1 MKDNSYNNYRKYRA
15 NRHGYKVNQIAMPI
29 AVIII
34 IALLTKFWWLLILIA
49 LSIVIIPIVNTIEK
63 RKESTEITK
72 VSTKKE
78 MQKVRLNMS
87 STDIGYINK
96 NNQKNNGR
104 TYNPENDHQ
113 QWYYNM
119 ECLNCGHVY
128 YSNGTDIW
136 QRKCPKC
143 QGGKSN

>member
-1 MKDNSYNNYRKYRA
+1 M
-15 NRHGYKVNQIAMPI
+15 
-29 AVIII
+29 
-34 IALLTKFWWLLILIA
+34 
-49 LSIVIIPIVNTIEK
+49 
-63 RKESTEITK
+63 
-72 VSTKKE
+72 STKKE

-96 NNQKNNGR
+96 NNQKNIGR
-104 TYNPENDHQ
+104 TDNPGNDHQ

>member
-29 AVIII
+29 TVIII

-49 LSIVIIPIVNTIEK
+49 TIVIIPIVNTIEK

-104 TYNPENDHQ
+104 TDNPGNDHQ

-136 QRKCPKC
+136 QKKCPKC

>member
-1 MKDNSYNNYRKYRA
+1 
-15 NRHGYKVNQIAMPI
+15 MPI

-34 IALLTKFWWLLILIA
+34 IALLTKFWRLLILIA

-78 MQKVRLNMS
+78 MQKVRLDMS

-96 NNQKNNGR
+96 NNQKNIGR
-104 TYNPENDHQ
+104 TDNPGNDHQ

-128 YSNGTDIW
+128 YSNSTDIW

>member
-1 MKDNSYNNYRKYRA
+1 
-15 NRHGYKVNQIAMPI
+15 MPI

-34 IALLTKFWWLLILIA
+34 IALLTKFWRLLILIA

-78 MQKVRLNMS
+78 MQKVRLDMS

-96 NNQKNNGR
+96 NNQKNNAR
-104 TYNPENDHQ
+104 TDNPGNDHQ

-128 YSNGTDIW
+128 YSNGTNIW

>member
-1 MKDNSYNNYRKYRA
+1 
-15 NRHGYKVNQIAMPI
+15 MPI

-49 LSIVIIPIVNTIEK
+49 SIVIIPIVNTIEK
-63 RKESTEITK
+63 KESTEITK
-72 VSTKKE
+72 VSAKKE
-78 MQKVRLNMS
+78 MQKVRLDMS
-87 STDIGYINK
+87 STNIGYINK
-96 NNQKNNGR
+96 NNQKNIGR
-104 TYNPENDHQ
+104 TDNPGNDHQ

-128 YSNGTDIW
+128 YLNGTDIW

>member
-34 IALLTKFWWLLILIA
+34 IALLTRFWWLLTLIA

-63 RKESTEITK
+63 KSTEITR

-78 MQKVRLNMS
+78 MEKVRLDMS

-96 NNQKNNGR
+96 NNQKNIGR
-104 TYNPENDHQ
+104 TDNPGNDHQ

>member
-63 RKESTEITK
+63 EK
-72 VSTKKE
+72 
-78 MQKVRLNMS
+78 
-87 STDIGYINK
+87 NK
-96 NNQKNNGR
+96 MKLLR
-104 TYNPENDHQ
+104 
-113 QWYYNM
+113 
-119 ECLNCGHVY
+119 
-128 YSNGTDIW
+128 
-136 QRKCPKC
+136 
-143 QGGKSN
+143 

>member
-1 MKDNSYNNYRKYRA
+1 M
-15 NRHGYKVNQIAMPI
+15 
-29 AVIII
+29 
-34 IALLTKFWWLLILIA
+34 
-49 LSIVIIPIVNTIEK
+49 
-63 RKESTEITK
+63 
-72 VSTKKE
+72 STKKE
-78 MQKVRLNMS
+78 MEKVRLDMS

-96 NNQKNNGR
+96 NNQKNIGR
-104 TYNPENDHQ
+104 TDNPGNDHQ

-136 QRKCPKC
+136 QKKCLKC

>member
-1 MKDNSYNNYRKYRA
+1 
-15 NRHGYKVNQIAMPI
+15 MPI
-29 AVIII
+29 PVIII

-49 LSIVIIPIVNTIEK
+49 LSIVILPIFNTIEK
-63 RKESTEITK
+63 IKESTEITK

-78 MQKVRLNMS
+78 MQKVRLDMS

-96 NNQKNNGR
+96 NNQKNIGR
-104 TYNPENDHQ
+104 TDNPGNDHQ

-136 QRKCPKC
+136 QRKC

>member
-1 MKDNSYNNYRKYRA
+1 M
-15 NRHGYKVNQIAMPI
+15 
-29 AVIII
+29 
-34 IALLTKFWWLLILIA
+34 
-49 LSIVIIPIVNTIEK
+49 
-63 RKESTEITK
+63 
-72 VSTKKE
+72 STKKE

-104 TYNPENDHQ
+104 TDNPGNDHQ

>member
-1 MKDNSYNNYRKYRA
+1 
-15 NRHGYKVNQIAMPI
+15 MPI

-34 IALLTKFWWLLILIA
+34 IALLTKFSWLLILIA
-49 LSIVIIPIVNTIEK
+49 LYIVIIPIVNTIEK
-63 RKESTEITK
+63 RKKSTEITK
-72 VSTKKE
+72 VSVKKE
-78 MQKVRLNMS
+78 TQKVRFDIS

-104 TYNPENDHQ
+104 TDNPGNDHQ

-128 YSNGTDIW
+128 YSNGFDIW

>member
-49 LSIVIIPIVNTIEK
+49 LSIVIIPIVNTIE
-63 RKESTEITK
+63 
-72 VSTKKE
+72 

-104 TYNPENDHQ
+104 TDNPGNDHQ

>member
-1 MKDNSYNNYRKYRA
+1 
-15 NRHGYKVNQIAMPI
+15 MPI

-34 IALLTKFWWLLILIA
+34 IALLTKFWWLLIFIA
-49 LSIVIIPIVNTIEK
+49 LSIVIIHIVNTIEK
-63 RKESTEITK
+63 WKESTEITK

-104 TYNPENDHQ
+104 TDNTENDHQ